1 MTAGVHGEIL
11 SAEDIVMN
19 PEEPVPAVQLD
30 WYDVMLTQTFPA
42 SDSIPLWDGS
52 PAGDPPNP

>member
-1 MTAGVHGEIL
+1 MRK
-11 SAEDIVMN
+11 
-19 PEEPVPAVQLD
+19 EETVAAIPTDLD

-52 PAGDPPNP
+52 PVGDPPNP